1 MTIKLQIARLY
12 ESYRIC
18 ITNGQTDPR
27 QFLSMTGA
35 FDHISEIFLN
45 DSSLRVQV
53 DAKEPKIMVQ
63 RYVGK
68 KISEV
73 QLNYLIK
80 IISDRTERRAY
91 IKIMCNWLQENSIP
105 WEKLK

>member
-1 MTIKLQIARLY
+1 MILKVEIANQKVCIRDEAGSICSGMTNIFTKLSDIYAENPKL
-12 ESYRIC
+12 
-18 ITNGQTDPR
+18 
-27 QFLSMTGA
+27 L
-35 FDHISEIFLN
+35 
-45 DSSLRVQV
+45 VQV
-53 DAKEPKIMVQ
+53 DAREPKIMVQ

-80 IISDRTERRAY
+80 IISDRTERRAH
-91 IKIMCNWLQENSIP
+91 IKIMCQWLQENSIP